1 MKNKL
6 IYPIYGILFVFI
18 LSIGKLAIS
27 KQDNDIVFPGTRWIE
42 TDNFI
47 GASKVNMENN
57 INIKTEIEPIEFAE
71 DISIPELPNLRD
83 VPLTEEDK

>member
-6 IYPIYGILFVFI
+6 IYPIYGILFVFF

-27 KQDNDIVFPGTRWIE
+27 KQSDGFQFPGTRWQE
-42 TDNFI
+42 MDNFI
-47 GASKVNMENN
+47 GASKT
-57 INIKTEIEPIEFAE
+57 NIKNDLIEAVIEPIEFAE
-71 DISIPELPNLRD
+71 DISIPELPNLPD

>member
-27 KQDNDIVFPGTRWIE
+27 KQGDDLAYPGTRWIE
-42 TDNFI
+42 IDNFI
-47 GASKVNMENN
+47 GASKANMEK
-57 INIKTEIEPIEFAE
+57 NIKTEIEPIEFAE
-71 DISIPELPNLRD
+71 DISIPELPNLPD
-83 VPLTEEDK
+83 IPLTEEDK

>member
-27 KQDNDIVFPGTRWIE
+27 KQGDDLAYPGTRWIE
-42 TDNFI
+42 IDNFI
-47 GASKVNMENN
+47 GASKANMEKN

-71 DISIPELPNLRD
+71 DISIPELPNLPD
-83 VPLTEEDK
+83 IPLTEEDK